1 MEIMSVMKDPA
12 DGEERDNLTSRK
24 ASFMEPANP
33 TGEFLW

>member
-24 ASFMEPANP
+24 ASSKEPANP
-33 TGEFLW
+33 TGEFLR